1 MLLGGT
7 RVDAEFVAWLESGGH
22 GLAALPTEQRGRSAR
37 LLDAQLATVRTLI
50 TTGRYDE
57 PTGRRLHR
65 LAASLATTSG
75 WHRFDQG
82 RHPAAGRR
90 WELALQSAHRAGDHE
105 RAAGVLADAAY
116 QATWLGRPAA
126 AADRLDYALTATLH
140 PTARALLLLRRARAH
155 AARHDPA
162 ACRRDLAAAERALA
176 TPSPDPAPAW
186 CAWMGPADLAVDSGG
201 CLLDL
206 GHPAAARTRITEGL
220 AQLPPARARP
230 AASSSPTRP
239 APSCAP
245 ARSNRP
251 SPPPPSPSTWPPG
264 SAPRAAPPWPA
275 TWPRPS
281 ARTADRPASRSCW
294 SGSAPPGQPG
304 WADRGWADHGG
315 VPGAAPG
322 RRAPGPP
329 GRPGARPD
337 DGGRRCP
344 HRTAAPPL
352 PPPGT
357 ARQPSRRTSRAG
369 WTGSPGH
376 PGTGAS

>member
-1 MLLGGT
+1 MDRRSFVGFGAVSLAALAAPGGPGGTADPGRLGTLLGGT

-22 GLAALPTEQRGRSAR
+22 GLAALPAEQRGRSAR

-50 TTGRYDE
+50 ATGRYDE

-75 WHRFDQG
+75 WYRFDQG

-90 WELALQSAHRAGDHE
+90 WELALQSAHRAGDRE

-126 AADRLDYALTATLH
+126 AADRLDYALTTTLH

-162 ACRRDLAAAERALA
+162 ACRHDLAAAERALA

-206 GHPAAARTRITEGL
+206 GHPAAARTRIAEGL
-220 AQLPPARARP
+220 ARLPPARAKTRGVFLAYQARTHLRTGEVEQAL
-230 AASSSPTRP
+230 AATAESLDLAARIGSPRC
-239 APSCAP
+239 AALVRGLAP
-245 ARSNRP
+245 AFGPYRRQ
-251 SPPPPSPSTWPPG
+251 
-264 SAPRAAPPWPA
+264 A
-275 TWPRPS
+275 
-281 ARTADRPASRSCW
+281 
-294 SGSAPPGQPG
+294 
-304 WADRGWADHGG
+304 G
-315 VPGAAPG
+315 VPELLERIGAA
-322 RRAPGPP
+322 
-329 GRPGARPD
+329 GATRV
-337 DGGRRCP
+337 G
-344 HRTAAPPL
+344 
-352 PPPGT
+352 
-357 ARQPSRRTSRAG
+357 
-369 WTGSPGH
+369 
-376 PGTGAS
+376 